1 MAGVPIPLPGAL
13 TIGVPVPVSPCRLA
27 GDIVCAEAVA
37 ICTQHRA
44 DLGARG
50 RFEILF
56 GNKCDDVMAYVAPGC
71 ALPW

>member
-1 MAGVPIPLPGAL
+1 MAGVPISLPGAL
-13 TIGVPVPVSPCRLA
+13 TIGGPVPVSPCRLA
-27 GDIVCAEAVA
+27 GDIVRAEAVA
-37 ICTQHRA
+37 QHRA

-56 GNKCDDVMAYVAPGC
+56 GNKCDDVMAYLPPGC